1 MLPCLIVVPPVWG
14 AARWYL
20 RRATAGYLR
29 ENASWGVLTDSL
41 AETVDGARTVEA
53 LRLGP
58 ARRDRTDADIAACWA
73 AERYTLR
80 LRTFFLPAAEAS
92 YILPLAGVLAFG
104 GFAYLR
110 GWCTLGQVTAG
121 ALYARALVA
130 PMDELITWLDYL
142 QIGAASLARL
152 LGLAQV
158 PPDRQAGSARP
169 ADDQLRVTE
178 VTHGY
183 VPGHDVL
190 RRISLAVEPGERI
203 AIVGPSGA
211 GKSTLGRL
219 LAGITGPDRGEVAVG
234 GVPLVEL
241 PLDEL
246 RGQIAL
252 VTQEHHIFA
261 GTLRDNLTL
270 GMPDASDQAVL
281 AALTAVDALGWAQEL
296 GLSSQVGSGGAA
308 LSAPQAQ
315 QVALARLILADPHT
329 LVLDEATS
337 LLDPRSARRLEQSLS
352 AVLEGRTVLAIAHR
366 LHTAHDADRVIV
378 MEDGQITESGTH
390 RELIAAGGP
399 YAALWNSWHGEGRGG
414 PARRAGRARRG
425 CARRCGQGEF
435 IRWLRWISATRP
447 VDIQNNLAFTCRT
460 PCAISGAGSRNH
472 SPPKRAT
479 PRGDPGNAGE
489 SRATG
494 DFRRCPKSGGCG
506 AAHRPPSHRLAS
518 APSRARPLH
527 LIRGGASA
535 LSCRIRAAIVP
546 VRCPWASRAGPDA
559 AAPAERV
566 CVRSDSPAAI
576 FRQLAR
582 PSITLLI
589 CLPQKYRLTML
600 AGINSADHRIVSSG
614 KPVAPR
620 VCRASQRLRCDT
632 DRDGPRMA
640 S

>member
-1 MLPCLIVVPPVWG
+1 MTTEILPVATGPQVRTHVRQVLATRWRELAVVVTLYASATIAGLVPPRLLGAIVTEVQHGTTAAQIDLLASSIAAALVIQSVLIRFGALAGARLGEALLATFREEFIDGVLALPLSVVERAGSGDLLTRSSRDVSTLSVTARRGVPAMLTALLAVSLTLGAIALDNPLLVVPCLIVVPPVWG

-58 ARRDRTDADIAACWA
+58 ARRGRTDADIAACWA

-80 LRTFFLPAAEAS
+80 LRTVFLPAAEAS

-110 GWCTLGQVTAG
+110 GWCTLGQVTAA

-158 PPDRQAGSARP
+158 PADRQAGSARP
-169 ADDQLRVTE
+169 AGDQLRVTE
-178 VTHGY
+178 VSHSY
-183 VPGHDVL
+183 IPGHDVL
-190 RRISLAVEPGERI
+190 RRISLTAEPGERI

-234 GVPLVEL
+234 GVPLIEL

-252 VTQEHHIFA
+252 VTQEHHIFS
-261 GTLRDNLTL
+261 GTVRDNVTL
-270 GMPDASDQAVL
+270 GRPDASDQAVL
-281 AALTAVDALGWAQEL
+281 AALAAVDAIGWAREL

-308 LSAPQAQ
+308 LSASQAQ
-315 QVALARLILADPHT
+315 QVALARLILANPHT

-352 AVLEGRTVLAIAHR
+352 AVLDGRTVLAIAHR

-378 MEDGQITESGTH
+378 MEDGQISESGTH
-390 RELIAAGGP
+390 RELIAADGA
-399 YAALWNSWHGEGRGG
+399 YAALWRSWHGE
-414 PARRAGRARRG
+414 ARSGQHQERLAG
-425 CARRCGQGEF
+425 Q
-435 IRWLRWISATRP
+435 P
-447 VDIQNNLAFTCRT
+447 
-460 PCAISGAGSRNH
+460 
-472 SPPKRAT
+472 
-479 PRGDPGNAGE
+479 
-489 SRATG
+489 
-494 DFRRCPKSGGCG
+494 G
-506 AAHRPPSHRLAS
+506 AAVHDAVDKAS
-518 APSRARPLH
+518 S
-527 LIRGGASA
+527 
-535 LSCRIRAAIVP
+535 
-546 VRCPWASRAGPDA
+546 A
-559 AAPAERV
+559 AA
-566 CVRSDSPAAI
+566 C
-576 FRQLAR
+576 
-582 PSITLLI
+582 
-589 CLPQKYRLTML
+589 
-600 AGINSADHRIVSSG
+600 GG
-614 KPVAPR
+614 
-620 VCRASQRLRCDT
+620 
-632 DRDGPRMA
+632 
-640 S
+640 

>member
-1 MLPCLIVVPPVWG
+1 MTAPNEILPVATGAQVRAHVRQVLATRRREFGAVVALYALATIAGLVPPRLLGAIVTDVQHGTTAGRIDLLAGSIAAALIVQSVLIRFGALAGARLGEALLATFREDFIDGVLALPLSVVERAGSGDLLTRSSRDVSTLSLTARKGVPAMLTAILAVSLTVGAIALDNPVLVVPCLIVVPPVWG

-20 RRATAGYLR
+20 RRAPAGYLR
-29 ENASWGVLTDSL
+29 ENAAWGVLTDSL

-58 ARRDRTDADIAACWA
+58 ARRARTDADIAACWA

-110 GWCTLGQVTAG
+110 GWCTLGQVTAA

-130 PMDELITWLDYL
+130 PMDELISWLDYL

-158 PPDRQAGSARP
+158 PADRQAGSARP
-169 ADDQLRVTE
+169 ADDRLRATE
-178 VTHGY
+178 VSHSY
-183 VPGHDVL
+183 IPGHEVL
-190 RRISLAVEPGERI
+190 RRINLEAEPGERI

-234 GVPLVEL
+234 GVSLIEL

-252 VTQEHHIFA
+252 VTQEHHIFS
-261 GTLRDNLTL
+261 GTLRDNVTL
-270 GMPDASDQAVL
+270 GMPGASDQAVL
-281 AALTAVDALGWAQEL
+281 AALAAVDALGWAQAL
-296 GLSSQVGSGGAA
+296 GLASQVGSGGAA

-315 QVALARLILADPHT
+315 QVALARLILANPHT

-378 MEDGQITESGTH
+378 MEDGRISESGTH
-390 RELIAAGGP
+390 RELIAADGA
-399 YAALWNSWHGEGRGG
+399 YAALWRSWHGE
-414 PARRAGRARRG
+414 AR
-425 CARRCGQGEF
+425 
-435 IRWLRWISATRP
+435 
-447 VDIQNNLAFTCRT
+447 
-460 PCAISGAGSRNH
+460 SGAAVHDAVDKAS
-472 SPPKRAT
+472 SSA
-479 PRGDPGNAGE
+479 A
-489 SRATG
+489 
-494 DFRRCPKSGGCG
+494 CGG
-506 AAHRPPSHRLAS
+506 
-518 APSRARPLH
+518 
-527 LIRGGASA
+527 
-535 LSCRIRAAIVP
+535 
-546 VRCPWASRAGPDA
+546 
-559 AAPAERV
+559 
-566 CVRSDSPAAI
+566 
-576 FRQLAR
+576 
-582 PSITLLI
+582 
-589 CLPQKYRLTML
+589 
-600 AGINSADHRIVSSG
+600 
-614 KPVAPR
+614 
-620 VCRASQRLRCDT
+620 
-632 DRDGPRMA
+632 
-640 S
+640 